1 MSGHSKWSGIKHKKA
16 IVDAQRGKLF
26 SKFIRE
32 ITMAAKLGGG
42 DPNSNPR
49 LRLAIARAKEVNL
62 PKDSLER
69 AIKRGTGDLP
79 GVSYEEMIMEGYGPG
94 GAAIL
99 VEALTDNKNRTTAE
113 LRKIFDRNQG
123 SSAGAGSV
131 SWLFQKKG
139 MIILSAK
146 GVDEDKLLET
156 VLEAGAEDLKV
167 DGDQAIVYTSLQTL
181 EAVKQALEKAG
192 LRWESADLTMISS
205 STTPISN
212 SAQAKA
218 LLRLMDALEDHD
230 DSQKV
235 HSNFDIPDSV
245 LAEYGGSS

>member
-16 IVDAQRGKLF
+16 VVDAQRGKLF
-26 SKFIRE
+26 SKVIRE

-42 DPNSNPR
+42 DPNGNPR
-49 LRLAIARAKEVNL
+49 LRLAAARAKEANL

-69 AIKRGTGDLP
+69 AIRRGTGDLP
-79 GVSYEEMIMEGYGPG
+79 RVSYEEMIMEGYGPG

-99 VEALTDNKNRTTAE
+99 VEALTDNQNRTTAE
-113 LRKIFDRNQG
+113 LRKIFERHQG

-156 VLEAGAEDLKV
+156 VLEVGAEDLKV
-167 DGDQAIVYTSLQTL
+167 EGDTASVYTSLQTL
-181 EAVKQALEKAG
+181 EPVKQALEKAG
-192 LRWESADLTMISS
+192 FRWESADLTMIPS
-205 STTPISN
+205 STTPVQN
-212 SAQAKA
+212 PAQARA
-218 LLRLMDALEDHD
+218 LLKLMDALEDHD

-245 LAEYGGSS
+245 LAEYGGGS